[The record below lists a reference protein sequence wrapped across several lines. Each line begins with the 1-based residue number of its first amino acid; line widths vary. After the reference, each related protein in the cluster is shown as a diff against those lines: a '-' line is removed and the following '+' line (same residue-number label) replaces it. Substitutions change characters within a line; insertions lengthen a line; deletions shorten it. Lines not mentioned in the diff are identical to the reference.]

1 MAHFGIITRK
11 HYLWYNAMKRIALL
25 LLLLCAAAQLH
36 AQYAPVDS
44 LGRDTRNQVDGR
56 RIIRTGQ
63 RTLLTG
69 GIATVAGG
77 ALVSIPFICNRS
89 QDGQKAGFR
98 EDMASPF
105 LMVTGGVIAAAGVLT
120 ALCSIPVIVSGHGV
134 LASDTYWKDN
144 DYANPAQR
152 GFGVI
157 LDVGGFAKGL
167 QANATAGYHL
177 NRHLFLG
184 AGLGLSYDLEARRN
198 EDLSTLKLPVF
209 ANIRFSTSNRLYS
222 PFVGMSGGYDILDK
236 GPYLG
241 ADLGLRVRM
250 DTRKPTSLW
259 TSIYGDASAS
269 YLHFGLKFGWAF

>member
-1 MAHFGIITRK
+1 
-11 HYLWYNAMKRIALL
+11 MKRIVLL
-25 LLLLCAAAQLH
+25 LLLLCAATQLH

-44 LGRDTRNQVDGR
+44 LGRDTRNLIEGQR
-56 RIIRTGQ
+56 RIHTGQ
-63 RTLLTG
+63 NMLLAG
-69 GIATVAGG
+69 GIATAAGG
-77 ALVSIPFICNRS
+77 ALMAVPYICNRS
-89 QDGQKAGFR
+89 QADQKAEFR
-98 EDMASPF
+98 EDMATPI
-105 LMVTGGVIAAAGVLT
+105 LLVTGGAIAAAGVLT

-167 QANATAGYHL
+167 QANATAGYHF
-177 NRHLFLG
+177 NRNLFLG
-184 AGLGLSYDLEARRN
+184 AGLGLAYDLEARRN

-209 ANIRFSTSNRLYS
+209 ANLRYSTSNRLCS
-222 PFVGMSGGYDILDK
+222 PFVGVSGGYDILDK

-259 TSIYGDASAS
+259 TSLYGDVSAS
-269 YLHFGLKFGWAF
+269 YMHFGLKFGWAF